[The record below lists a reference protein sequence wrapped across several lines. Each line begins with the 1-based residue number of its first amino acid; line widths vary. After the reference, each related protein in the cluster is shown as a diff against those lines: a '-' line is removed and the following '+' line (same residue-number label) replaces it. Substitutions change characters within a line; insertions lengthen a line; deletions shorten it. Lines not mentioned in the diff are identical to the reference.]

1 MSKTIIVIKDK
12 NTIQETVYL
21 DIRELDFG
29 YSDHKVVEIIVTDK
43 SGSTHHFPKENYD
56 LEVYEQI
63 PNYKVKRLPTE
74 DEEYADYAERLIKSN
89 SERVVG
95 PRERAFLEGKTN
107 KIDWFDEI
115 HAQKELNKG

>member
-1 MSKTIIVIKDK
+1 MVVMSKTIIVIKNK

-74 DEEYADYAERLIKSN
+74 DEEYADYAERLIMSKSAC
-89 SERVVG
+89 VVG
-95 PRERAFLEGKTN
+95 PRERAFLEGRVYN
-107 KIDWFDEI
+107 D
-115 HAQKELNKG
+115 

>member
-12 NTIQETVYL
+12 NTTQETVYL

-29 YSDHKVVEIIVTDK
+29 YSEYKVVEIIVTDK

-63 PNYKVKRLPTE
+63 PNCNIQRETRP
-74 DEEYADYAERLIKSN
+74 EEAYADYAERLIKSE
-89 SERVVG
+89 SPCIVG
-95 PRERAFLEGKTN
+95 PRERAFLEGNAN
-107 KIDWFDEI
+107 KIDWWDEI
-115 HAQKELNKG
+115 HAQKN